1 MHSTFVCLFIPDLL
15 VVVVVVVVVVVNC
28 RFLLLELSA
37 KTSRSLLG
45 SFTFL
50 FPTPF
55 LYTVKVTELLT

>member
-1 MHSTFVCLFIPDLL
+1 MCIVLSSACSFQISLL
-15 VVVVVVVVVVVNC
+15 LLLLLLIAV
-28 RFLLLELSA
+28 FLLLELSA
-37 KTSRSLLG
+37 KTLRSLLG